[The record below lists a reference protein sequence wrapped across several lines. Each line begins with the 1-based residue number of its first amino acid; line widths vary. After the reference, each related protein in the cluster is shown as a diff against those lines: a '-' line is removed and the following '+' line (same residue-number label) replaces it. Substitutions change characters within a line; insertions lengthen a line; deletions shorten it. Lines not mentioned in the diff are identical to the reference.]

1 MTNILVHIGRVRAL
15 QVLTQAHIGSL
26 IAWSG
31 ALVLLV
37 VLLLSES
44 SLVLS
49 ELLLLSAKIILMNRV
64 DFLKASQLVTLY
76 LYMA

>member
-1 MTNILVHIGRVRAL
+1 MTDILVHIRRVRAL
-15 QVLTQAHIGSL
+15 QVLTQAHISSL

-31 ALVLLV
+31 ALVLLI

-49 ELLLLSAKIILMNRV
+49 ELLLLSAKVVLVNRV
-64 DFLKASQLVTLY
+64 DFL
-76 LYMA
+76 